1 MTAIASTG
9 SRKKSASGWLQPEPL
24 QTATQRVAV
33 TGGTGFIGRALC
45 ARLRA
50 DGYPVR
56 ALVRN
61 ITLAADLA
69 ESGVTLVP
77 GDLDDGDA
85 LRVLLDDCDVVIH
98 LAGAVRGNSQQSF
111 DRTNVRGTQNL
122 LDALGAR
129 KESPRLLLISSLAAR
144 EPGLSWYARSK
155 YQAEQCLHDGPP
167 DLDWAIIRPPAVYGP
182 GDKEM
187 LPVFLW
193 MARGIAPVPGDPAAR
208 VSLIHVEDL
217 ASAIVAC
224 LGLPRLQ
231 HRTFTLDD
239 GTPGGYDWDEMAAI
253 AGGVWQRKVRL
264 VRLPGLLLDVLA
276 RANLALSRALTY
288 APMLTPAKLRELR
301 HPNWV
306 ANNDDITAA
315 TGWRPRVRLSK
326 GLEELKDSLL

>member
-1 MTAIASTG
+1 MTAIACTR
-9 SRKKSASGWLQPEPL
+9 SRKKSASGWHPPEPL

-50 DGYPVR
+50 HGYPVR

-61 ITLAADLA
+61 TDLAADLA
-69 ESGVTLVP
+69 ASGVTLVP

-85 LRVLLDDCDVVIH
+85 LRALLDDCDVVIH

-122 LDALGAR
+122 LEALRACE
-129 KESPRLLLISSLAAR
+129 KSPRLLLISSLAAR

-155 YQAEQCLHDGPP
+155 YQAEQCLRDGPA

-193 MARGIAPVPGDPAAR
+193 MARGMAPVPGDPAAR
-208 VSLIHVEDL
+208 VSLIHVQDL
-217 ASAIVAC
+217 TSAIVAC
-224 LGLPRLQ
+224 LGLAHLR

-239 GTPGGYDWDEMAAI
+239 GKPGGYDWNEMAAI
-253 AGGVWQRKVRL
+253 AGVVWQRRVRL
-264 VRLPGLLLDVLA
+264 VRLPGPLLDALA
-276 RANLALSRALTY
+276 HANLALSRALNY

-306 ANNDDITAA
+306 ANNDDITSV
-315 TGWRPRVRLSK
+315 TGWRPQVQLSK
-326 GLEELKDSLL
+326 GLEELRDSRP

>member
-1 MTAIASTG
+1 MRDA
-9 SRKKSASGWLQPEPL
+9 
-24 QTATQRVAV
+24 
-33 TGGTGFIGRALC
+33 
-45 ARLRA
+45 
-50 DGYPVR
+50 
-56 ALVRN
+56 
-61 ITLAADLA
+61 TLAADLA
-69 ESGVTLVP
+69 ASGVTLVP
-77 GDLDDGDA
+77 GDLDDRDA
-85 LRVLLDDCDVVIH
+85 LRALLDNCDVVIH

-111 DRTNVRGTQNL
+111 DQTNVRGTQNL
-122 LDALGAR
+122 LEVLGAR
-129 KESPRLLLISSLAAR
+129 SELPALILISSLAAR

-155 YQAEQCLHDGPP
+155 YQAEQCLHDGPA

-217 ASAIVAC
+217 ATAIVAC
-224 LGLPRLQ
+224 LRLPRLR

-239 GTPGGYDWDEMAAI
+239 GTPGGYDWNEMAEI
-253 AGGVWQRKVRL
+253 AGVVWQRKVRL
-264 VRLPGLLLDVLA
+264 IRLPGPLLDVLA
-276 RANLALSRALTY
+276 RANLALSRALNY

-306 ANNDDITAA
+306 ANNDDITSA

-326 GLEELKDSLL
+326 GLQELKDSRRDPSPTSH

>member
-1 MTAIASTG
+1 M
-9 SRKKSASGWLQPEPL
+9 R
-24 QTATQRVAV
+24 RVAV
-33 TGGTGFIGRALC
+33 TGATGFIGRVLC
-45 ARLRA
+45 TRLRA
-50 DGYPVR
+50 DGYPVS

-61 ITLAADLA
+61 PALAADLA
-69 ESGVTLVP
+69 AHGVTLVP

-85 LRVLLDDCDVVIH
+85 LRALLDDCDIVIH

-111 DRTNVRGTQNL
+111 DHTNVRGTQNL
-122 LDALGAR
+122 LDALTTR
-129 KESPRLLLISSLAAR
+129 KEIPGLLLISSLAAR

-155 YQAEQCLHDGPP
+155 YQAEQCLHEGPP

-193 MARGIAPVPGDPAAR
+193 MSRGIAPVPGDPAAR

-224 LGLPRLQ
+224 LELPCLQ

-264 VRLPGLLLDVLA
+264 VRLPGPLLDVLA
-276 RANLALSRALTY
+276 CANLALSRALTY

-306 ANNDDITAA
+306 VDNEAITAA
-315 TGWRPRVRLSK
+315 TGWQPQVRLSK
-326 GLEELKDSLL
+326 GLEELRDSLL

>member
-1 MTAIASTG
+1 M
-9 SRKKSASGWLQPEPL
+9 R
-24 QTATQRVAV
+24 RVAI
-33 TGGTGFIGRALC
+33 TGATGFIGRVLC
-45 ARLRA
+45 TRLRA
-50 DGYPVR
+50 DGYPVS

-61 ITLAADLA
+61 PALAADLA
-69 ESGVTLVP
+69 ARGVTLIP

-85 LRVLLDDCDVVIH
+85 LRTLLDDCDVVIH

-111 DRTNVRGTQNL
+111 DHTNVRGTQNL
-122 LDALGAR
+122 LEALTSH
-129 KESPRLLLISSLAAR
+129 KEIPGLLLISSLAAR

-155 YQAEQCLHDGPP
+155 YQAEQCLHDAPP

-224 LGLPRLQ
+224 LELPRLQ

-253 AGGVWQRKVRL
+253 AGDVWQRKVRL
-264 VRLPGLLLDVLA
+264 VRLPGPLLDVLA

-288 APMLTPAKLRELR
+288 SPMLTPAKLRELR

-306 ANNDDITAA
+306 VDNEGITAA
-315 TGWRPRVRLSK
+315 TGWQPRVRLSQ
-326 GLEELKDSLL
+326 GLEELRDSLL

>member
-1 MTAIASTG
+1 M
-9 SRKKSASGWLQPEPL
+9 
-24 QTATQRVAV
+24 QTATRRVAV
-33 TGGTGFIGRALC
+33 TGATGFIGRVLC

-50 DGYPVR
+50 DGYPVS

-61 ITLAADLA
+61 PALAADLA
-69 ESGVTLVP
+69 ASGVTLVP

-85 LRVLLDDCDVVIH
+85 LRALLDNCDVVIH

-111 DRTNVRGTQNL
+111 DHTNVRGTQNL
-122 LDALGAR
+122 LEALATR
-129 KESPRLLLISSLAAR
+129 KELPGLLLISSLAAR

-155 YQAEQCLHDGPP
+155 YQAEQCLHDGSA

-187 LPVFLW
+187 LPVFLS

-217 ASAIVAC
+217 ASAIIAC

-231 HRTFTLDD
+231 HQTFTLDD
-239 GTPGGYDWDEMAAI
+239 GTIGGYDWEEMAAI

-264 VRLPGLLLDVLA
+264 VRLPGPLLDVLA
-276 RANLALSRALTY
+276 RANLTLSRVLAY

-306 ANNDDITAA
+306 VDNDEITAA
-315 TGWRPRVRLSK
+315 TGWRPRLPLSK
-326 GLEELKDSLL
+326 GLEELRNSQL

>member
-1 MTAIASTG
+1 
-9 SRKKSASGWLQPEPL
+9 
-24 QTATQRVAV
+24 
-33 TGGTGFIGRALC
+33 
-45 ARLRA
+45 
-50 DGYPVR
+50 
-56 ALVRN
+56 VRN
-61 ITLAADLA
+61 PALAADLA
-69 ESGVTLVP
+69 ASGVTLVP

-85 LRVLLDDCDVVIH
+85 LRTLLDSCDVVIH

-111 DRTNVRGTQNL
+111 DHTNVRGTQNL
-122 LDALGAR
+122 LEALATAPC
-129 KESPRLLLISSLAAR
+129 KELPGLLLISSLAAR

-155 YQAEQCLHDGPP
+155 YQAEQCLHDGPA

-217 ASAIVAC
+217 ATAIIAC
-224 LGLPRLQ
+224 LGLPHLQ

-239 GTPGGYDWDEMAAI
+239 GAPGGYDWEEMAAI

-264 VRLPGLLLDVLA
+264 VRLPGQLLDVLA
-276 RANLALSRALTY
+276 RANLALSRALNY

-306 ANNDDITAA
+306 VDNDEITAA
-315 TGWRPRVRLSK
+315 TDWRPRVRLSK
-326 GLEELKDSLL
+326 GLEELRDSRL

>member
-1 MTAIASTG
+1 M
-9 SRKKSASGWLQPEPL
+9 R
-24 QTATQRVAV
+24 RVAV
-33 TGGTGFIGRALC
+33 TGATGFIGRVLC
-45 ARLRA
+45 TRLRA
-50 DGYPVR
+50 DGYPVS

-61 ITLAADLA
+61 PALAADLA
-69 ESGVTLVP
+69 AHGVTLVP

-85 LRVLLDDCDVVIH
+85 LRALLDDCDIVIH

-111 DRTNVRGTQNL
+111 DHTNVRGTQNL
-122 LDALGAR
+122 LDALTTR
-129 KESPRLLLISSLAAR
+129 KEIPGLLLISSLAAR

-155 YQAEQCLHDGPP
+155 YQAEQCLHEGPP

-193 MARGIAPVPGDPAAR
+193 MSRGIAPVPGDPAAR

-224 LGLPRLQ
+224 LELPRLQ

-264 VRLPGLLLDVLA
+264 VRLPGPLLDVLA
-276 RANLALSRALTY
+276 RANLALSRALSY
-288 APMLTPAKLRELR
+288 APMLTPPKLRELR

-306 ANNDDITAA
+306 VDNEEITAA
-315 TGWRPRVRLSK
+315 TGWQPQVRLSK
-326 GLEELKDSLL
+326 GLEELRDSLL

>member
-1 MTAIASTG
+1 
-9 SRKKSASGWLQPEPL
+9 L
-24 QTATQRVAV
+24 QTAKRRIAL

-61 ITLAADLA
+61 TTRAADLA
-69 ESGVTLVP
+69 KTGVTLIP
-77 GDLDDGDA
+77 GDLDDRDA
-85 LRVLLDDCDVVIH
+85 LRILLRDCDVVVH
-98 LAGAVRGNSQQSF
+98 LAGAVRGNSQRSF
-111 DRTNVRGTQNL
+111 DQTNVRGTQNL
-122 LDALGAR
+122 LEVLCAR
-129 KESPRLLLISSLAAR
+129 SELPGLILVSSLAAR

-155 YQAEQCLHDGPP
+155 YQAEQCVHGCPA

-217 ASAIVAC
+217 VSAIVAC
-224 LGLPRLQ
+224 LELPRLQ
-231 HRTFTLDD
+231 HRTFSLDD

-253 AGGVWQRKVRL
+253 AGATWQRKVSL
-264 VRLPGLLLDVLA
+264 IRLPKPLLDVLA
-276 RANLALSRALTY
+276 RTNLVLSRAFNY

-301 HPNWV
+301 HPSWV

-315 TGWRPRVRLSK
+315 TGWRPRVRLSQ
-326 GLEELKDSLL
+326 GLEELKNSRRSDASTRR

>member
-1 MTAIASTG
+1 M
-9 SRKKSASGWLQPEPL
+9 

-33 TGGTGFIGRALC
+33 TGGTGFIGRVLC
-45 ARLRA
+45 TRLRA
-50 DGYPVR
+50 DGYPVK

-61 ITLAADLA
+61 ITVAADLA
-69 ESGVTLVP
+69 ASGVTLVA

-85 LRVLLDDCDVVIH
+85 LRVLLDNCDVVVH

-122 LDALGAR
+122 LEALGAR
-129 KESPRLLLISSLAAR
+129 KESPGLLLISSLAAR

-155 YQAEQCLHDGPP
+155 YQAEQCLHNGPP
-167 DLDWAIIRPPAVYGP
+167 DLDWAVIRPPAVYGP

-193 MARGIAPVPGDPAAR
+193 MARGIAPVPGNPAAR

-217 ASAIVAC
+217 TSAIVAC

-239 GTPGGYDWDEMAAI
+239 GTPGGYDWDEMATI

-264 VRLPGLLLDVLA
+264 VRLPGPLLDVLA

-288 APMLTPAKLRELR
+288 DPMLTPAKLRELR

-306 ANNDDITAA
+306 ANNNDITAA

>member
-1 MTAIASTG
+1 M
-9 SRKKSASGWLQPEPL
+9 R
-24 QTATQRVAV
+24 RVAV
-33 TGGTGFIGRALC
+33 TGATGFIGRVLC

-50 DGYPVR
+50 AGYPVS

-61 ITLAADLA
+61 PTLAADLA
-69 ESGVTLVP
+69 ASGVTLVA
-77 GDLDDGDA
+77 GHLDDGGA
-85 LRVLLDDCDVVIH
+85 LRTLLDNCDVVIH

-111 DRTNVRGTQNL
+111 DHTNVRGTQNL
-122 LDALGAR
+122 LEALATR
-129 KESPRLLLISSLAAR
+129 KELPSLLLISSLAAR
-144 EPGLSWYARSK
+144 EPELSWYARSK
-155 YQAEQCLHDGPP
+155 YQAEQCLHHGSA

-208 VSLIHVEDL
+208 ISLIHVADL
-217 ASAIVAC
+217 ASAIIAC

-239 GTPGGYDWDEMAAI
+239 GTPGGYDWKEMAAI

-264 VRLPGLLLDVLA
+264 VRLPGPLLDVLA
-276 RANLALSRALTY
+276 RANLALSRALAY

-306 ANNDDITAA
+306 VDNDEITAV
-315 TGWRPRVRLSK
+315 TGWQPRVRLSK
-326 GLEELKDSLL
+326 GLEELRDSLR

>member
-1 MTAIASTG
+1 
-9 SRKKSASGWLQPEPL
+9 
-24 QTATQRVAV
+24 
-33 TGGTGFIGRALC
+33 
-45 ARLRA
+45 
-50 DGYPVR
+50 
-56 ALVRN
+56 VRN
-61 ITLAADLA
+61 AKLAADLA
-69 ESGVTLVP
+69 ASGVTLVP
-77 GDLDDGDA
+77 GDLDDRDA
-85 LRVLLDDCDVVIH
+85 LRDLLDDCDAVVH

-122 LDALGAR
+122 LEALAAR
-129 KESPRLLLISSLAAR
+129 EAPPGLILISSLAAR
-144 EPGLSWYARSK
+144 EPELSWYARSK
-155 YQAEQCLHDGPP
+155 FLAEQCLHDGPA

-208 VSLIHVEDL
+208 VSVIHVDDL
-217 ASAIVAC
+217 TRAIVAC

-239 GTPGGYDWDEMAAI
+239 GTPGGYDWNEMAAI

-264 VRLPGLLLDVLA
+264 IRLPRRLLDVLA
-276 RANLALSRALTY
+276 RANLALSRLFAY

-306 ANNDDITAA
+306 TNNDDITAA
-315 TGWRPRVRLSK
+315 TGWQPGVQLLK
-326 GLEELKDSLL
+326 GLEELRDSLR

>member
-1 MTAIASTG
+1 MIACT
-9 SRKKSASGWLQPEPL
+9 RWLRKSASLRPQPEPL
-24 QTATQRVAV
+24 QTATRRVAV
-33 TGGTGFIGRALC
+33 TGATGFIGRVLC

-50 DGYPVR
+50 DGYPVS

-61 ITLAADLA
+61 PASAADLA
-69 ESGVTLVP
+69 VSGVTLVP
-77 GDLDDGDA
+77 GDLDGGDA
-85 LRVLLDDCDVVIH
+85 LRTLLDNCDVVIH

-111 DRTNVRGTQNL
+111 DHTNVRGTQNL
-122 LDALGAR
+122 LEALSSR
-129 KESPRLLLISSLAAR
+129 KELPDLLLISSLAAR
-144 EPGLSWYARSK
+144 EPGLSWYAKSK
-155 YQAEQCLHDGPP
+155 YQAEQCLHDGPA

-187 LPVFLW
+187 LPVFLS

-224 LGLPRLQ
+224 LELPRLQ

-264 VRLPGLLLDVLA
+264 VRLPGPLLNALA
-276 RANLALSRALTY
+276 RANLVLSRALTY

-301 HPNWV
+301 HPDWV
-306 ANNDDITAA
+306 VDNEEITAA
-315 TGWRPRVRLSK
+315 TGWQPRVRLSK
-326 GLEELKDSLL
+326 GLEELRDSRL

>member
-1 MTAIASTG
+1 
-9 SRKKSASGWLQPEPL
+9 
-24 QTATQRVAV
+24 
-33 TGGTGFIGRALC
+33 
-45 ARLRA
+45 
-50 DGYPVR
+50 
-56 ALVRN
+56 
-61 ITLAADLA
+61 
-69 ESGVTLVP
+69 
-77 GDLDDGDA
+77 
-85 LRVLLDDCDVVIH
+85 LLEDCDVVIH

-111 DRTNVRGTQNL
+111 DHTNVRGTQNL
-122 LDALGAR
+122 LKALTTR
-129 KESPRLLLISSLAAR
+129 KEMPGLLLISSLAAR

-187 LPVFLW
+187 LPVFQW

-224 LGLPRLQ
+224 LELPRLQ
-231 HRTFTLDD
+231 HHTFTLDD
-239 GTPGGYDWDEMAAI
+239 GAPGGYDWDEMAAI
-253 AGGVWQRKVRL
+253 AGDVWQRKVRL
-264 VRLPGLLLDVLA
+264 VRLPGPLLDVLA

-306 ANNDDITAA
+306 VDNEEITAT
-315 TGWRPRVRLSK
+315 TGWQPRVRLSK
-326 GLEELKDSLL
+326 GLEELRDSQL

>member
-1 MTAIASTG
+1 M
-9 SRKKSASGWLQPEPL
+9 R
-24 QTATQRVAV
+24 RVAV
-33 TGGTGFIGRALC
+33 TGATGFIGRVLC

-50 DGYPVR
+50 AGYPVS

-61 ITLAADLA
+61 PTLAADLA
-69 ESGVTLVP
+69 ASGVTLVA
-77 GDLDDGDA
+77 GHLDDGGA
-85 LRVLLDDCDVVIH
+85 LRTLLDNCDVVIH

-111 DRTNVRGTQNL
+111 DHTNVRGTQNL
-122 LDALGAR
+122 LEALATR
-129 KESPRLLLISSLAAR
+129 KELPGLLLISSLAAR

-155 YQAEQCLHDGPP
+155 YQAEQCLHQGSA

-217 ASAIVAC
+217 ASALIAC

-239 GTPGGYDWDEMAAI
+239 GTPGGYDWKEMAAI

-264 VRLPGLLLDVLA
+264 VRLPGPLLDVLA
-276 RANLALSRALTY
+276 HANLALSRALAY

-306 ANNDDITAA
+306 VDNDEITAV
-315 TGWRPRVRLSK
+315 TGWQPRVRLSK
-326 GLEELKDSLL
+326 GLEELRDSLR

>member
-1 MTAIASTG
+1 
-9 SRKKSASGWLQPEPL
+9 
-24 QTATQRVAV
+24 
-33 TGGTGFIGRALC
+33 
-45 ARLRA
+45 
-50 DGYPVR
+50 
-56 ALVRN
+56 VRN
-61 ITLAADLA
+61 PALADDLVA
-69 ESGVTLVP
+69 SGVTLVP

-85 LRVLLDDCDVVIH
+85 LRALLDNCDVVIQ

-111 DRTNVRGTQNL
+111 DHTNVRGTQNL
-122 LDALGAR
+122 LEALATR
-129 KESPRLLLISSLAAR
+129 KEKPGLILISSLAAR

-155 YQAEQCLHDGPP
+155 YQAEQCLHNGPA

-182 GDKEM
+182 GDREM

-217 ASAIVAC
+217 ASAIIAC
-224 LGLPRLQ
+224 LRLPRLQ
-231 HRTFTLDD
+231 HRTFTLAD
-239 GTPGGYDWDEMAAI
+239 GTPGGYDWGEMATI

-264 VRLPGLLLDVLA
+264 VRLPGPLLDVLA

-301 HPNWV
+301 HPDWV
-306 ANNDDITAA
+306 VDNDEITAA

-326 GLEELKDSLL
+326 GLEELRNSRL

>member
-1 MTAIASTG
+1 M
-9 SRKKSASGWLQPEPL
+9 R
-24 QTATQRVAV
+24 RVAV
-33 TGGTGFIGRALC
+33 TGATGFIGRVLC
-45 ARLRA
+45 TRLRE
-50 DGYPVR
+50 DGYPVS

-61 ITLAADLA
+61 PAVAADLA
-69 ESGVTLVP
+69 ASGVTLVQ
-77 GDLDDGDA
+77 GDLDDSDA
-85 LRVLLDDCDVVIH
+85 LRVLLDNCDVVIH

-111 DRTNVRGTQNL
+111 DHTNVRGTRNL
-122 LDALGAR
+122 LEALATR
-129 KESPRLLLISSLAAR
+129 KELPGLLLISSLAAR
-144 EPGLSWYARSK
+144 KPELSWYARSK
-155 YQAEQCLHDGPP
+155 YQAEQCLHDGPA

-217 ASAIVAC
+217 ASAIIAC
-224 LGLPRLQ
+224 LELPRLQ

-264 VRLPGLLLDVLA
+264 VRLPGPLLDVLA

-306 ANNDDITAA
+306 VDNDEITAV

-326 GLEELKDSLL
+326 GLEELRDSLP

>member
-1 MTAIASTG
+1 M
-9 SRKKSASGWLQPEPL
+9 R
-24 QTATQRVAV
+24 RVAV
-33 TGGTGFIGRALC
+33 TGATGFIGRVLC

-50 DGYPVR
+50 DGYPVS

-61 ITLAADLA
+61 PALAADLA
-69 ESGVTLVP
+69 APGVTLVP

-85 LRVLLDDCDVVIH
+85 LQALLEDCDVVIH

-111 DRTNVRGTQNL
+111 DHTNVRGTQNL
-122 LDALGAR
+122 LKALTTR
-129 KESPRLLLISSLAAR
+129 KEMPGLLLISSLAAR

-187 LPVFLW
+187 LPVFQW

-224 LGLPRLQ
+224 LELPRLQ
-231 HRTFTLDD
+231 HHTFTLDD
-239 GTPGGYDWDEMAAI
+239 GAPGGYDWDEMAAI
-253 AGGVWQRKVRL
+253 AGDVWQRKVRL
-264 VRLPGLLLDVLA
+264 VRLPGPLLDVLA

-306 ANNDDITAA
+306 VDNEEITAT
-315 TGWRPRVRLSK
+315 TGWQPRVRLSK
-326 GLEELKDSLL
+326 GLEELRDSQL